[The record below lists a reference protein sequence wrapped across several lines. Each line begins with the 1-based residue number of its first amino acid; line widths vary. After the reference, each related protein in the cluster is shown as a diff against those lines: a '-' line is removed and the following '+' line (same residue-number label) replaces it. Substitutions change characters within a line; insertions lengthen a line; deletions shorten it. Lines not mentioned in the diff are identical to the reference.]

1 MDTTRLI
8 STVVIW
14 LAATVIFVGGF
25 ARMSWTGLGG
35 LFWALG
41 VASLFLGAG
50 FATKC
55 VWTSEKWADG
65 NMSDRDDA

>member
-8 STVVIW
+8 STVAIW
-14 LAATVIFVGGF
+14 IAAAVIFVGGF
-25 ARMSWTGLGG
+25 ARMSWSGLGG
-35 LFWALG
+35 LFWFLG
-41 VASLFLGAG
+41 VAALFLSAG
-50 FATKC
+50 YATKF